1 MRLFSI
7 EVGCAAMLLLATAA
21 GAEVRRIE
29 AVGAVPI
36 YADRPEKRGAVAP
49 RDGAIRKALREAVE
63 RVAEEFIADLPLS
76 VFEPGGEEP
85 DVIEELGSEGPD
97 LEAVLGQKM
106 VLYTS
111 RFRVVEDRGERPALF
126 ADDPA
131 VTSEYVVIV
140 EVHVD
145 VERVRERLVQKGII
159 PEGIAGGETQTL
171 YLQVEG
177 LTAYPAYEGL
187 RAILL
192 DDRVGVESVV
202 AVEMRR
208 GRTLLR
214 LESEI
219 GAAELLEKLRML
231 APPEMKLVP
240 LHVAPDRVHIAVDW
254 SGPVE
259 PSGEDELPPGP
270 ADSAADPR

>member
-7 EVGCAAMLLLATAA
+7 EVGCAAMLLLAPAA

-36 YADRPEKRGAVAP
+36 YADRSHQRGAVAP
-49 RDGAIRKALREAVE
+49 RDAAIRKALREAVE
-63 RVAEEFIADLPLS
+63 RVAEEFIADIPLS
-76 VFEPGGEEP
+76 VGEEP
-85 DVIEELGSEGPD
+85 DVIEEEGSEGPD
-97 LEAVLGQKM
+97 LEAVLGKKM

-192 DDRVGVESVV
+192 DERVGVESVV

-240 LHVAPDRVHIAVDW
+240 LHAAPDRVHIAVDW

>member
-7 EVGCAAMLLLATAA
+7 EVGCAAMLLLAPAA

-36 YADRPEKRGAVAP
+36 YADRSHQRGAVAP
-49 RDGAIRKALREAVE
+49 RDAAIRKALREAVE
-63 RVAEEFIADLPLS
+63 RVAEEFIADIPLS
-76 VFEPGGEEP
+76 VGEEP
-85 DVIEELGSEGPD
+85 DVIEEEGSEGPD
-97 LEAVLGQKM
+97 LEAVLGKKM

-240 LHVAPDRVHIAVDW
+240 LHAAPDRVHIAVDW

-259 PSGEDELPPGP
+259 PTGEDGLPPGP

>member
-7 EVGCAAMLLLATAA
+7 EVGCAAMLLLAPAA

-76 VFEPGGEEP
+76 VVEPGGEEP

-159 PEGIAGGETQTL
+159 PEGMAGGETQTL